1 MKFKY
6 ICDNI
11 HNLLYMST
19 KIIKVNRKIVNDDS
33 EVHQEISKNNIIL
46 EKIMDISS
54 KIYNDQH
61 EILVKI
67 NSLEERVISIE
78 KKLELSLNSK
88 LLNNFPI
95 DSLKELK
102 KEDLVIDKKDI
113 LKALSYRDYRS
124 IIYIFRLYY
133 KNKTN
138 SLFAYPI
145 KITGK
150 RSFEY
155 YLNSVWNPDLYGYY
169 SMNTICLNI
178 QNLFIQNNTLDG
190 SIGHEDFILNQEFIY
205 KLSDEKYKKDVFKN
219 IVEEVRINNV

>member
-1 MKFKY
+1 MA
-6 ICDNI
+6 
-11 HNLLYMST
+11 T
-19 KIIKVNRKIVNDDS
+19 KIIKVNRKDTLELDYKQND
-33 EVHQEISKNNIIL
+33 IL

-54 KIYNDQH
+54 KIYNDQA
-61 EILVKI
+61 EILSKL
-67 NSLEERVISIE
+67 NNLDERMTSIE

-88 LLNNFPI
+88 LLNDFPI
-95 DSLKELK
+95 DSLRELK
-102 KEDLVIDKKDI
+102 KEDIVIDKKDI

-124 IIYIFRLYY
+124 IIFIFRQYY

-155 YLNSVWNPDLYGYY
+155 YLNSKWNPDLYGYY

-178 QNLFIQNNTLDG
+178 QNLLIQNNLLDG
-190 SIGHEDFILNQEFIY
+190 SIGQEDFILNQDFIY

-219 IVEEVRINNV
+219 IVEEVRINNL

>member
-1 MKFKY
+1 M
-6 ICDNI
+6 N
-11 HNLLYMST
+11 T
-19 KIIKVNRKIVNDDS
+19 KTIKVSKKNS
-33 EVHQEISKNNIIL
+33 EFNNEINERINKNNDIL

-54 KIYNDQH
+54 KIYNDQCM
-61 EILVKI
+61 ILSKL
-67 NSLEERVISIE
+67 NSLEEKVMSIE
-78 KKLELSLNSK
+78 KKMELSLNSK

-124 IIYIFRLYY
+124 IIFIFRLYY

-155 YLNSVWNPDLYGYY
+155 YLNSTWNPDLYGYY

-205 KLSDEKYKKDVFKN
+205 KLSDEKYKRDVFKN
-219 IVEEVRINNV
+219 IVEEVRINNA

>member
-1 MKFKY
+1 M
-6 ICDNI
+6 N
-11 HNLLYMST
+11 T
-19 KIIKVNRKIVNDDS
+19 KTIKVSKKNSECNNEINEKIN
-33 EVHQEISKNNIIL
+33 KNNDIL

-54 KIYNDQH
+54 KIYNDQCM
-61 EILVKI
+61 ILSKL
-67 NSLEERVISIE
+67 NSLEEKVMSIE
-78 KKLELSLNSK
+78 KKMELSLNSK

-124 IIYIFRLYY
+124 IIFIFRLYY

-155 YLNSVWNPDLYGYY
+155 YLNSVWNPDLYGYH

-205 KLSDEKYKKDVFKN
+205 KLSDEKYKRDVFKN
-219 IVEEVRINNV
+219 IVEEVRINNA